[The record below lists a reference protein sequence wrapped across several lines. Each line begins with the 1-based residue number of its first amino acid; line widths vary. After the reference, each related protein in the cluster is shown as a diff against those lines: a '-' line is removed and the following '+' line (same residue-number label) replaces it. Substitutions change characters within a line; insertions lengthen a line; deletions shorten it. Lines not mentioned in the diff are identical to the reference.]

1 MASIGGTVDDAT
13 VVATRLAAHRLRGEG
28 LASVRDVVGHLGAV
42 QSQEF
47 HPSLWGLAQRAA
59 GTPSA
64 ASARDA
70 FSAGEF
76 LRTHVLRPTWHHVL
90 PDDARWLLRL
100 TAPRVHRLN
109 APYYPDLG
117 GPAQDAA
124 VTDLLAEA
132 VAGGNHRTRAELAAL
147 LGERGLPSSGLAFTY
162 ILMRAE
168 LDQVLVSGGLR
179 GKQQTYAAFDERVPA
194 GFGPLGASYDD
205 DAALVEL
212 LRRYLRSRG
221 LATVKDFAGWSGQ
234 TLTRTREGLGLLG
247 TEVEQVAGAAGGPS
261 EGLAYWRLVDGPP
274 LVRARAGGAV
284 ARAGRRPGG
293 AAAPEGPSGGV
304 RVDLL
309 QGYDEC
315 FVSYKDS
322 RDLARDPLSTD
333 APAVLPLRLPGKEE
347 SPFLHVIAVDGRVV
361 GRWRHVL
368 TGKTLRLDTQ
378 LFRPLT
384 AAEQRAVDT
393 QAQRLAAHW
402 GVELVPR

>member
-1 MASIGGTVDDAT
+1 MDAEAMDAAT

-64 ASARDA
+64 AAARDA
-70 FSAGEF
+70 FDAGDF
-76 LRTHVLRPTWHHVL
+76 VRTHVLRPTWHHVL

-117 GPAQDAA
+117 GPARDAA

-132 VAGGNHRTRAELAAL
+132 VAGGAHRTRAELARL
-147 LGERGLPSSGLAFTY
+147 LSDRGLPSTGIPFTY
-162 ILMRAE
+162 LLMRAE
-168 LDQVLVSGGLR
+168 LDQAVISGGLR

-194 GFGPLGASYDD
+194 GFGPLGGSYDD

-234 TLTRTREGLGLLG
+234 TLTRTREGLALLG
-247 TEVEQVAGAAGGPS
+247 AEVERVSGVVGGNVTGVVGGQRATVADGAMAG
-261 EGLAYWRLVDGPP
+261 LVFWRLVDGPP
-274 LVRARAGGAV
+274 IV
-284 ARAGRRPGG
+284 RPGD
-293 AAAPEGPSGGV
+293 AEARV
-304 RVDLL
+304 VQVDLL

-347 SPFLHVIAVDGRVV
+347 SPFLHVIAVEGRVV

-368 TGKTLRLDTQ
+368 TAATLRLDTQ

-384 AAEQRAVDT
+384 DAEQRAVDA
-393 QAQRLAAHW
+393 QARRLAAHW